1 MGAAD
6 GLDGDVALAVGALLG
21 GRLFRGLHGLLVQ
34 HIDGLDGHEEHEGHD
49 EKVDDGVE
57 KGTHADAHIA
67 DLDDDIREISVE
79 EQADDGGDDVVHQR
93 VDDGGEGRA
102 DNHTDCH
109 IEHIAAHGKGFELIK
124 ELFDAA
130 GFLF

>member
-6 GLDGDVALAVGALLG
+6 GLDGDLTLAVGALLG
-21 GRLFRGLHGLLVQ
+21 GRLFRGLHGLFVQ

-49 EKVDDGVE
+49 EEVDNGVE
-57 KGTHADAHIA
+57 EGTHADAHIA
-67 DLDDDIREISVE
+67 DLDDDIREIGVE

-102 DNHTDCH
+102 DDHTDCH

>member
-21 GRLFRGLHGLLVQ
+21 GRLFRGLHGLFVQ

-49 EKVDDGVE
+49 EEVDNGVE
-57 KGTHADAHIA
+57 EGTHADAHIA
-67 DLDDDIREISVE
+67 DLDDDIREIGVE

-102 DNHTDCH
+102 DDHTDCH
-109 IEHIAAHGKGFELIK
+109 IEHIAAHGEGFELFK